1 MSSDGN
7 MRKPGI
13 YFSANINIDI
23 LVGKLENEPNVEF
36 GPERL
41 WTEDLQSQLAAA
53 ASSESRMQGV

>member
-7 MRKPGI
+7 VRKPGI

-41 WTEDLQSQLAAA
+41 
-53 ASSESRMQGV
+53 